1 MISCREMTELITS
14 YLEGRL
20 SFGQRVA
27 FQLHL
32 GMCRHCRAYL
42 QQMRLTVRLTGQV
55 SAAPM
60 PADVEAELLRRF
72 RNWQTQPAADP
83 GAGQAIDLTGEDP
96 PPTTS

>member
-20 SFGQRVA
+20 SFGQWLS
-27 FQLHL
+27 FQMHL

-42 QQMRLTVRLTGQV
+42 QQMRMTVRLTGQIG
-55 SAAPM
+55 AEPM

-72 RNWQTQPAADP
+72 RDWQTTPGADP
-83 GAGQAIDLTGEDP
+83 DTGEVPDL
-96 PPTTS
+96 SVE